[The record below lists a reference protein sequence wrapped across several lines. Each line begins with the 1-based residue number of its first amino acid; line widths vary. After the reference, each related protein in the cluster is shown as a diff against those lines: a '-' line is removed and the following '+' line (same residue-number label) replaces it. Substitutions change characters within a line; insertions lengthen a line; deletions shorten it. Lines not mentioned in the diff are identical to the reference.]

1 MVPGTSS
8 ESSNSSSIHTVRT
21 GGTVRGASVVPHG
34 IFALLG
40 DLASIYFIFIGT
52 YFYEIWPGPLKEL
65 LRSEDYALGG
75 TWGLWNLKLLYFMAR
90 NLQPTGRLGHARGAP
105 CVESTHLIRICEFDS
120 FRVDA

>member
-40 DLASIYFIFIGT
+40 DGLASIYFIGT
-52 YFYEIWPGPLKEL
+52 YFYEIWPGPRKEL

-75 TWGLWNLKLLYFMAR
+75 T
-90 NLQPTGRLGHARGAP
+90 TVRGA
-105 CVESTHLIRICEFDS
+105 SGI
-120 FRVDA
+120 